1 MKFDNLFNSRD
12 KSFVRISEAADY
24 LSRSLRE
31 NLTIFEINDSDNK
44 VTFLSEK
51 NSFITCEYGTSDG
64 KMTLS
69 NFVVESL
76 KSVTD
81 DERIDQTV
89 SDSVTEFVSNL
100 SENRFDRAENTFED
114 ILESLTSRHRI
125 KETRAKLSKKA
136 ARFSAAYNI
145 VDTPEFKKLSEVTP
159 MLDKFITEN
168 KETLKEHNTL
178 MEGMRLSYL
187 VSEAYDLPKLSYD
200 DLSKAFIVVPGN
212 SKKSLYEMICE
223 KELVRKELLESKEGF
238 SRMWVGN
245 EAITALASCIYATD
259 PTIVKNIK
267 ECVKQVPYFALAS
280 KSDVYEVLNSVY
292 EVTNPGTISQ
302 KDIREYVAKIFET
315 KKPFKQT
322 VLNTLNEK
330 YGINMQNLKFIP
342 SFKGL
347 SEVYSQVMTILAE
360 SAGEGVL
367 HDVCVEFGNLMKKK
381 GGVEVLDV
389 AAFLQE
395 SFERAGVNIITKK
408 EDFGIDALTADIQE
422 QYAGDEEEDMDLKDL
437 EKKPKKKKK
446 KVKVDKAKGDDTEG
460 TEPGEDGEEDGE
472 EEEVTGSAGA
482 EKKKK
487 KGKKIEE
494 KADNPDGPGDKNNIV
509 GGAEPKKGKKL
520 GADEEGEEGDE
531 ESVENAKD
539 EEKDDKK
546 KKKKKKGKK
555 VVKEDIGE
563 PSMENDAFDKA
574 EYAPEEEK
582 PENETDIKELVSD
595 LENMLGDIDL
605 SGAELESDDSFE
617 DEEEP
622 TGPEGS
628 PA

>member
-12 KSFVRISEAADY
+12 KSFVRISEAADF

-69 NFVVESL
+69 DFVVESL
-76 KSVTD
+76 ESVTD

-89 SDSVTEFVSNL
+89 SKSVSEFVVNL
-100 SENRFDRAENTFED
+100 SDNRFDRAENTFED

-145 VDTPEFKKLSEVTP
+145 VDTSEFKKLLEVSP
-159 MLDKFITEN
+159 MLDKFVTEN
-168 KETLKEHNTL
+168 KKTLKKHTAL

-200 DLSKAFIVVPGN
+200 DLNKAFIVVPVN
-212 SKKSLYEMICE
+212 NKKSLYEMICE

-245 EAITALASCIYATD
+245 EAITGLASCIYATD
-259 PTIVKNIK
+259 PVVVKNIK
-267 ECVKQVPYFALAS
+267 ECVKQVPYFALAG

-315 KKPFKQT
+315 KKPFKQV

-347 SEVYSQVMTILAE
+347 SEVYSQVLGIIAE

-367 HDVCVEFGNLMKKK
+367 HDVCVDFSNLMKKK

-408 EDFGIDALTADIQE
+408 EDFGIDALTSELQE
-422 QYAGDEEEDMDLKDL
+422 QFAGDEEEDMDLKDL

-446 KVKVDKAKGDDTEG
+446 KMKVDKAKGDDTEG
-460 TEPGEDGEEDGE
+460 TEPEGVEGE
-472 EEEVTGSAGA
+472 EEEGD
-482 EKKKK
+482 EDDDKKKKK

-520 GADEEGEEGDE
+520 GEDEEGEEGDE

-539 EEKDDKK
+539 EEKADKK
-546 KKKKKKGKK
+546 KKKKKKGK
-555 VVKEDIGE
+555 VVKEEIGME
-563 PSMENDAFDKA
+563 EDPSMENDGFDKA
-574 EYAPEEEK
+574 EYAPEDDK
-582 PENETDIKELVSD
+582 PETETDIKELVSD
-595 LENMLGDIDL
+595 LEAMLGDIDL
-605 SGAELESDDSFE
+605 SGAELEPDNPSFE
-617 DEEEP
+617 DDDDS
-622 TGPEGS
+622 TGPEDNL
-628 PA
+628 A

>member
-12 KSFVRISEAADY
+12 KSFVRISEAADF

-69 NFVVESL
+69 DFVVESL
-76 KSVTD
+76 ESVTD

-89 SDSVTEFVSNL
+89 SKSVSEFVVNL
-100 SENRFDRAENTFED
+100 SDNRFDRAENTFED

-145 VDTPEFKKLSEVTP
+145 VDTPEFKKLSEVAP
-159 MLDKFITEN
+159 MLDKFVTEN
-168 KETLKEHNTL
+168 KKTLKKHTAL

-200 DLSKAFIVVPGN
+200 DLNKAFIVVPVN
-212 SKKSLYEMICE
+212 NKKSLYEMICE

-245 EAITALASCIYATD
+245 EAITGLASCIYATD
-259 PTIVKNIK
+259 PVVVKNIK
-267 ECVKQVPYFALAS
+267 ECVKQVPYFALAG

-315 KKPFKQT
+315 KKPFKQV

-347 SEVYSQVMTILAE
+347 SEVYSQVLGIIAE

-367 HDVCVEFGNLMKKK
+367 HDVCVDFSNLMKKK

-408 EDFGIDALTADIQE
+408 EDFGIDALTSELQE
-422 QYAGDEEEDMDLKDL
+422 QFAGDEEEDMDLKDL

-446 KVKVDKAKGDDTEG
+446 KMKVDKAKGDDTEG
-460 TEPGEDGEEDGE
+460 TEPEGVEGE
-472 EEEVTGSAGA
+472 EEEGD
-482 EKKKK
+482 EDDDKKKKK

-520 GADEEGEEGDE
+520 GEDEEGEEGDE

-539 EEKDDKK
+539 EEKADKK
-546 KKKKKKGKK
+546 KKKKKKGK
-555 VVKEDIGE
+555 VVKEEIGME
-563 PSMENDAFDKA
+563 EDPSMENDGFDKA
-574 EYAPEEEK
+574 EYAPEDDK
-582 PENETDIKELVSD
+582 PETETDIKELVSD
-595 LENMLGDIDL
+595 LEAMLGDIDL
-605 SGAELESDDSFE
+605 SGAELEPDNPSFE
-617 DEEEP
+617 DDDDS
-622 TGPEGS
+622 TGPEDNL
-628 PA
+628 A